1 MNQAPPKAGE
11 KKRDRALYA
20 RLVESYQA
28 DRVGIFVDF
37 DRLNH
42 PKSPV
47 WDPWENVG
55 PLLDD
60 AIGSMAGDVLRAIFS
75 WAPPTMVLGVLFYL
89 FVMRPWIAP
98 TAVSTRHWIHATDNL
113 HNWNVLW
120 KLGGLVITLNYMSKT
135 RCVSP
140 DGDWRAFVTRYLPEM
155 EMEGV
160 EVYNAFNR
168 PEKPRTT
175 DDNEKSHAC
184 KELDLYVE
192 RRTCDRSAQQRR
204 MTRTRRELSSEDLN
218 WPCGA
223 TSRGTSRRRQAAA

>member
-1 MNQAPPKAGE
+1 MATKPGE

-28 DRVGIFVDF
+28 DRIGIYVDF

-47 WDPWENVG
+47 WDPWENMG
-55 PLLDD
+55 PLLIILMASL
-60 AIGSMAGDVLRAIFS
+60 AIMFFVELLIGTAV
-75 WAPPTMVLGVLFYL
+75 MVLGVLFYL
-89 FVMRPWIAP
+89 FAVRPWIAQRLYRR
-98 TAVSTRHWIHATDNL
+98 ALDAAIDNL

-120 KLGGLVITLNYMSKT
+120 KLGGLVIALNYMNKT

-160 EVYNAFNR
+160 EVYNTFNR
-168 PEKPRTT
+168 PKTEA
-175 DDNEKSHAC
+175 DDMDPSRL
-184 KELDLYVE
+184 KELDL
-192 RRTCDRSAQQRR
+192 
-204 MTRTRRELSSEDLN
+204 
-218 WPCGA
+218 
-223 TSRGTSRRRQAAA
+223 